1 MKRLFQKLVSPIT
14 SILLWL
20 LPSTRISFIIK
31 ENFLRLSG
39 IAAGRNIQIWQGVR
53 ISPLRN
59 ISFGS
64 NVAVGYDV
72 LLRPEGGLNIG
83 NRVLIGHGSKII
95 TANHVIPNDRRSVF
109 GAGHIR
115 EQVTIKDDVWIA
127 ANTVILPGVTLG
139 EGCVVAAG
147 AVVTDDVPPYAIVGG
162 VPARLIRIR
171 D

>member
-1 MKRLFQKLVSPIT
+1 M
-14 SILLWL
+14 
-20 LPSTRISFIIK
+20 
-31 ENFLRLSG
+31 SG